1 MKKNFLLLVTLF
13 LIAPI
18 DARHRLIVWSI
29 DGFAAGYLDRAEF
42 QNSKVW
48 RRLLKSARVFRPVE
62 TILPSVTYPAHT
74 SMVTG
79 VNAAQH
85 KIYSNHPVDPFNF
98 SKEGWTW
105 FSEDIAVP
113 TLWESAAKAGR
124 SVVNIQ
130 WPVTMMSPSKIR
142 YSIPQFDRA
151 RGPEEEKMMRVL
163 STPGLYDEIEQHTQ
177 IALTEYSG
185 DDARVKVARYLW
197 KKKQPDLL
205 LLYTPGLDSVEHAA
219 GPYSPAAFRQ
229 LEILGHLIES
239 FLVDLRRASNRD
251 KIQLLIV
258 SDHGFTTYRG
268 KCFPNAIL
276 NDMGYIDAKNKTWSY
291 VFDTS
296 GGVARLVGKA
306 GAAPFATR
314 AFTKKLNAACPGI
327 EAIGPESD
335 EYESWRRRYARSSPL
350 FLVSRTQTLLAPA
363 IRGGF
368 YMPNARGFT
377 HGFLPERDDMHTL
390 ALLFGADK
398 KYTRRITNV
407 KDTYSVAC
415 SWLKLH
421 CPHLQSSAAGRPRR

>member
-1 MKKNFLLLVTLF
+1 LKKIFLLIF
-13 LIAPI
+13 LSLCVVPV
-18 DARHRLIVWSI
+18 DARRRLIVWSI
-29 DGFAAGYLDRAEF
+29 DGFAAGYLDHPEF
-42 QNSKVW
+42 KKSKVW

-74 SMVTG
+74 SMMTG
-79 VNAAQH
+79 IDAAKH
-85 KIYSNHPVDPFNF
+85 KIYSNHPVDPFND

-113 TLWESAAKAGR
+113 TLWDTAAKAGR

-130 WPVTMMSPSKIR
+130 WPVTMMSPAKIR
-142 YSIPQFDRA
+142 YNIPQFDRA
-151 RGPEEEKMMRVL
+151 RGVEEEKMMRVL
-163 STPGLYDEIEQHTQ
+163 STPGLYDEIKRHTQ

-205 LLYTPGLDSVEHAA
+205 LLYAPGLDSVEHAA

-239 FLVDLRRASNRD
+239 FLVDLRRDAKRD

-258 SDHGFTTYRG
+258 SDHGFTTYQG

-276 NDMGYIDAKNKTWSY
+276 NDMGYIDTKNKTWSY
-291 VFDTS
+291 IFDTS
-296 GGVARLVGKA
+296 GGVARLVAKEGV
-306 GAAPFATR
+306 APFAAH
-314 AFTKKLNAACPGI
+314 AFAKKLNAACPGI
-327 EAIGPESD
+327 EAITPDSD
-335 EYESWRRRYARSSPL
+335 EYGVWRRRYARSSPL

-363 IRGGF
+363 IRGGYF
-368 YMPNARGFT
+368 RPNERGFT
-377 HGFLPERDDMHTL
+377 HGFLPERTDMHTL

-398 KYTRRITNV
+398 KNTRRITNV
-407 KDTYSVAC
+407 KDTYAVAC
-415 SWLKLH
+415 SWLKLP
-421 CPHLQSSAAGRPRR
+421 CPNLTKSAAARARR